1 MGSVNDVIKLV
12 KNVVKCLFACR
23 FFSIFAMKKNS
34 SVENVENFTKEVSE
48 MCKLTHFPHFNDGGA
63 KKCLIE

>member
-1 MGSVNDVIKLV
+1 M
-12 KNVVKCLFACR
+12 
-23 FFSIFAMKKNS
+23 
-34 SVENVENFTKEVSE
+34 ENVETFTKEVSE